1 MSEIIDIQEYL
12 YDLPLDRIANYPLAQ
27 RDQSKLLV
35 YQNGEIQHSQFNQ
48 LPSFLPYDSLIFFN
62 DTKVI
67 PARIF
72 FTKDSG
78 AEIEIFLLSPVDV
91 ELNHA
96 MHAIGMVQWRC
107 TIGNLKRWPT
117 GIQLKKVS
125 NQGTLSA
132 LLLDRVAGVVKFE
145 WTPSDLIFA
154 QVLNSFGLTPLPPY
168 IKRPAEKSDRERYQ
182 TIYSQ
187 AEGAV
192 AAPTA
197 GLHFTEDVI
206 MQMTEKG
213 MLTDYLTLHVSAG
226 TFQPIKTQN
235 ALDHPM
241 HTEKMIITRRN
252 IENLL
257 QENKKVV
264 AVGTTSMRTLET
276 IYWFGTKLIENPATE
291 FKVNQF
297 DPYSNR
303 SNIPCKKDA
312 LQAILKMMEHHKL
325 ESIAGETSIY
335 IVPRYPFQ
343 VCDALIT
350 NFHQPGSTLM
360 LLVAAFVGKDWEKI
374 YREALANQYR
384 FLSYGDSSLLIPGS
398 GDVNR
403 NL

>member
-1 MSEIIDIQEYL
+1 MLFRS
-12 YDLPLDRIANYPLAQ
+12 
-27 RDQSKLLV
+27 
-35 YQNGEIQHSQFNQ
+35 
-48 LPSFLPYDSLIFFN
+48 
-62 DTKVI
+62 
-67 PARIF
+67 
-72 FTKDSG
+72 
-78 AEIEIFLLSPVDV
+78 
-91 ELNHA
+91 
-96 MHAIGMVQWRC
+96 
-107 TIGNLKRWPT
+107 
-117 GIQLKKVS
+117 
-125 NQGTLSA
+125 
-132 LLLDRVAGVVKFE
+132 
-145 WTPSDLIFA
+145 
-154 QVLNSFGLTPLPPY
+154 
-168 IKRPAEKSDRERYQ
+168 Q

-235 ALDHPM
+235 ALAHPM
-241 HTEKMIITRRN
+241 HEEKMIITRRN

-276 IYWFGTKLIENPATE
+276 IYWFGAKLIENPAAE
-291 FKVNQF
+291 FKVTQF

-303 SNIPCKKDA
+303 PNIPCKKDA
-312 LQAILKMMEHHKL
+312 LHAILKMMEHHKL

-335 IVPRYPFQ
+335 IVPGYPFQ

-384 FLSYGDSSLLIPGS
+384 FLSYGDSSLLIPGI